1 MKKTLVRSGLL
12 HSFFL
17 VLLFSPMANAQ
28 VESLEDLM
36 NTEIK
41 VASPIA
47 STVRRAP
54 GVISVFDRA
63 AIQASG
69 ATTLQEFIS
78 LVPGFHI
85 GSDIAQTL
93 GLGFRGIWG
102 HEGKILVLIDD
113 FEYNELAYSTFIMG
127 DRFPLSL
134 IEKIEIVRGPG
145 SVVHGGNAELAVIS
159 ITTVAQTGDT
169 GLRFDISGGGM
180 PRASFSRGT
189 LALGIRSSRLIT
201 ESGSSVESGIVAYG
215 IQSTVSDKEYNSL
228 AGETADLK
236 NAALFAPRGAI
247 AHVRWQDWR
256 AKLAFEDIETK
267 DVVNYGTPAE
277 FGVPNRHRQFQIGL
291 QRVFSFDA
299 HILKLSGNFNQQTP
313 WNSSDTSPLGSDAF
327 YDKSYRRVDTA
338 LDGSFS
344 NAVHSFSYGL
354 KYRDDKG
361 TVLSDAGD
369 DSNRFFGN
377 SNPSLELAQNW
388 TSFYGEYQWQNDE
401 SSVVLGV
408 RHEIPS
414 RVPSST
420 VPRFA
425 YTKTLGSTTTVKAMA
440 SAAYRS
446 PAAET
451 LSLNT
456 DIAPERTQTF
466 EVELSEAI
474 NSTSHF
480 SLNLFSTLISSPIV
494 YTNAASGGQVG
505 DQYRNFDRTGS
516 NGGELTYQWHSTNLR
531 ASTSLAYATSAGMS
545 NISQYASNN
554 ENHLLAFPTVRATG
568 FIQSVNGP
576 LKVSMN
582 AAWEGVRQGWAW
594 NSSTASAE
602 IRDFEPT
609 LLLGLNTKY
618 EFEKIPGFSVKGSI
632 TNILN
637 QERSYILPYKGE
649 TSTLGP
655 MPGPSREWSFGTEYV
670 VSF

>member
-1 MKKTLVRSGLL
+1 MVRSGLL
-12 HSFFL
+12 YSFCL
-17 VLLFSPMANAQ
+17 VLLFVPTANAQ

-36 NTEIK
+36 NTEIN

-54 GVISVFDRA
+54 GVISVFDRT
-63 AIQASG
+63 AIEATG

-85 GSDIAQTL
+85 GADLAQTL

-102 HEGKILVLIDD
+102 QEGKILVLIDD
-113 FEYNELAYSTFIMG
+113 FEYNELAYSTYIMG

-159 ITTVAQTGDT
+159 ITTVAQTGET
-169 GLRFDISGGGM
+169 GLRFDASGGGM
-180 PRASFSRGT
+180 PRASFSRGN

-201 ESGSSVESGIVAYG
+201 ESGSSIESGILAYG

-236 NAALFAPRGAI
+236 DVALFAPRGSI
-247 AHVRWQDWR
+247 AHIRWQDWR
-256 AKLAFEDIETK
+256 AKLAFEDIETRQ
-267 DVVNYGTPAE
+267 VANYGTPAKSAISA
-277 FGVPNRHRQFQIGL
+277 RHRQFQFGL
-291 QRVFSFDA
+291 QRVFNFDA
-299 HILKLSGNFNQQTP
+299 HNLKLSGNFNQQTP
-313 WNSSDTSPLGSDAF
+313 WNSPDPSTLASGSF

-338 LDGSFS
+338 IDGSYS
-344 NAVHSFSYGL
+344 NAVHSFSYGAE
-354 KYRDDKG
+354 YRDDKG
-361 TVLSDAGD
+361 TVLSDAGE
-369 DSNRFFGN
+369 DSLRFFGN
-377 SNPSLELAQNW
+377 SNPSLELRQNW

-401 SSVVLGV
+401 SSFVLGV

-425 YTKTLGSTTTVKAMA
+425 YTQTLGSTTVKAMA

-451 LSLNT
+451 LSLNSN
-456 DIAPERTQTF
+456 IAPERTQTF
-466 EVELSEAI
+466 EVELSDAI
-474 NSTSHF
+474 NSNSHF

-494 YTNAASGGQVG
+494 YTNVASGSQVG
-505 DQYRNFDRTGS
+505 DRYRNFDRTGS
-516 NGGELTYQWHSTNLR
+516 KGAELTYKWHSTGLR
-531 ASTSLAYATSAGMS
+531 ASTSLAYATSAGM
-545 NISQYASNN
+545 NNVTQYASKN
-554 ENHLLAFPTVRATG
+554 ENHLLAFPTLRATG
-568 FIQSVNGP
+568 YLHSTFGP

-594 NSSTASAE
+594 NSSTASSE

-609 LLLGLNTKY
+609 LILGISTKY
-618 EFEKIPGFSVKGSI
+618 EFEKFQGLSIKGSI
-632 TNILN
+632 FNLLN
-637 QERSYILPYKGE
+637 QERTFILPYKGE

-655 MPGPSREWSFGTEYV
+655 MPGPSREWTLGTEYV